1 MSKKRVLNPE
11 DDIQLPDAREVNR
24 QERLKRQREKEDERK
39 AKRGDGLFRKPLEV
53 AQKRYPKDPH
63 AQIEYL
69 FQEGTVPAGIGRHR
83 FVSDRRLQAFRDVLH
98 RIVRLLRERRT
109 NIQNLDQLG
118 KAHVLSAMKA
128 WQEEGLTEG
137 TIQGYLSV
145 MRRFFCLCGKPKVLP
160 TDNELR
166 DWLRANGLTAGTIGR
181 VQVPELAKGWRDLGI
196 CAETFIETL
205 RSQGELVVASIV
217 EMALHWGLRSEEGRF
232 LQPHESEREGNGVG
246 LVLRRGTKGDK
257 VRLVKF
263 LQDPDRARIQR
274 EVLDRAKQL
283 ADLHP
288 RKELAIP
295 GLTAKQMKNHFNW
308 VLRRNGVSKK
318 GMGVT
323 FHGLRHQFACDLFR
337 DITGMPAPVLG
348 LLPAEE
354 YRRNA
359 VLVRQGMKEVSIQM
373 GHERISISGSYLGSV
388 GKLDK
393 GQHRRIEQALKLVAP
408 AYEAFRQA
416 PVCEAW
422 LIGTYGRGAVAR
434 PSEAIEIAVR
444 PADRQDKP
452 FTLKEFGDM
461 LIELQGAVAQAAGVP
476 VRVHAWHAPEMPDD
490 AAEILFEQDP
500 ARSQPISA
508 FA

>member
-11 DDIQLPDAREVNR
+11 DDIQLPDPREVNR

-98 RIVRLLRERRT
+98 RLVRLLRERRT

-196 CAETFIETL
+196 CPESFIQTL
-205 RSQGELVVASIV
+205 RSQGEDVVATIA
-217 EMALHWGLRSEEGRF
+217 EMALHWGLRAEEGRF
-232 LQPHESEREGNGVG
+232 LRPHESEHEGNGVG

-257 VRLVKF
+257 VRLVKWF
-263 LQDPDRARIQR
+263 QDPERARIQR
-274 EVLDRAKQL
+274 EVLERAKRL
-283 ADLHP
+283 ADLNP
-288 RKELAIP
+288 RRELAIP
-295 GLTAKQMKNHFNW
+295 GLNAKQMKNHFNW
-308 VLRRNGVSKK
+308 VLRRNGVTKDA
-318 GMGVT
+318 MGVT

-354 YRRNA
+354 YRKNA
-359 VLVRQGMKEVSIQM
+359 VLVRHGMKEVSIQM
-373 GHERISISGSYLGSV
+373 GHERISISGSYVGSV

-393 GQHRRIEQALKLVAP
+393 GQTRRTDQALERVLA
-408 AYEAFRQA
+408 ASEAFRQA
-416 PVCEAW
+416 PVLEAW
-422 LIGTYGRGAVAR
+422 LVGTYGRGAVAQ
-434 PSEAIEIAVR
+434 PGESIEIAVR
-444 PADRQDKP
+444 PADRPDEP
-452 FTLKEFGDM
+452 LTLKEFGDV
-461 LIELQGAVAQAAGVP
+461 LLRLENAVTTVAGLP
-476 VRVHAWHAPEMPDD
+476 VRARAWLAPEMPED
-490 AAEILFEQDP
+490 AAEILFQQGP
-500 ARSQPISA
+500 AREQPGA
-508 FA
+508 TA